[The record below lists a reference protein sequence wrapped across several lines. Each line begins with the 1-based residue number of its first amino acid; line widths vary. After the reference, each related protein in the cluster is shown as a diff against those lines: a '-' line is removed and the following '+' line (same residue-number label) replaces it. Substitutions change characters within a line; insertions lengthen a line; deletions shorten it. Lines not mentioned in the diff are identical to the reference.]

1 MVVWTT
7 YYCGIGLRHVAR
19 FHRLPQLWEIFG
31 ESSVPGSWLASLEDT
46 ILCKPPIPADCDLGN
61 TTGSGIPVVIVTL
74 QPIGSPRSW
83 LALVN
88 TASKRVVD
96 PESTADMTVRA
107 PHDPSEHGKC
117 WLEQRLC
124 ENQRVRRN
132 QQLNTVG
139 DGSIETPG
147 INSIVWTL
155 DTEYVGTRQSRE
167 AWEWLSATTSPE
179 FRVVYFEQNPL
190 DVILTLLHDKGLTP
204 TCSGDACRGEGADF
218 TIPLALV
225 VELLDQLTRGQ
236 ESFRQLLNQLS
247 VPYARFTSDRLG
259 MEENGIELI
268 RLLRF
273 LEDDSSS
280 TTTEFTPEHLF
291 QWMGSRSTRTA
302 ASGVTALKGAS
313 NYEEVV
319 EALQGSRF
327 GHMLEQMLEP
337 STRMGAEPL

>member
-1 MVVWTT
+1 
-7 YYCGIGLRHVAR
+7 
-19 FHRLPQLWEIFG
+19 
-31 ESSVPGSWLASLEDT
+31 
-46 ILCKPPIPADCDLGN
+46 
-61 TTGSGIPVVIVTL
+61 
-74 QPIGSPRSW
+74 
-83 LALVN
+83 
-88 TASKRVVD
+88 
-96 PESTADMTVRA
+96 
-107 PHDPSEHGKC
+107 
-117 WLEQRLC
+117 
-124 ENQRVRRN
+124 
-132 QQLNTVG
+132 
-139 DGSIETPG
+139 
-147 INSIVWTL
+147 VWTL